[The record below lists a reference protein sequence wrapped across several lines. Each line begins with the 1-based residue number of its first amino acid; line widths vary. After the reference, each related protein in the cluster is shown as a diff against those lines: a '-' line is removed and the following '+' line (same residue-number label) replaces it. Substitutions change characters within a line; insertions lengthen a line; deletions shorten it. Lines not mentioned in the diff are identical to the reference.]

1 MSFPYPP
8 QIIPSNISTIYTI
21 YGKKDCE
28 YCDKIKEF
36 FAKYIKKTRKII
48 VRYYDI
54 DELIQKKIIKNYR
67 EFQEKMKPFI
77 YNHKTVPIIFF
88 NDQFVGGY
96 DDFIELYKKIEASK
110 KIKSSVVNSLKT
122 NEDKEIDKLVQGILK
137 KLI

>member
-1 MSFPYPP
+1 
-8 QIIPSNISTIYTI
+8 
-21 YGKKDCE
+21 
-28 YCDKIKEF
+28 
-36 FAKYIKKTRKII
+36 
-48 VRYYDI
+48 
-54 DELIQKKIIKNYR
+54 
-67 EFQEKMKPFI
+67 MKPFI